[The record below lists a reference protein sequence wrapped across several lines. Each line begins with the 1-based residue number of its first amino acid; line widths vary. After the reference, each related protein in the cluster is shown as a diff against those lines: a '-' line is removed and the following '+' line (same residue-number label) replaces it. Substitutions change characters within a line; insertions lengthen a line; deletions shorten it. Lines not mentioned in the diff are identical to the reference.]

1 MFPWADK
8 YDLNLFLDEG
18 TGTYKFEDVFSRV
31 SPGSA
36 LSAMCTQMAE
46 IASALDWLHE
56 NIQVKR
62 KHVLLAHLDLKP
74 DNILIDTNTNSIVGK
89 WLLTDF
95 GISAFQERDKGGHSK
110 VFSIRDYVDAKWTMR
125 VDPPRGFGTYQPPEV
140 NRLEPVSAGR
150 INQTLDRH
158 VGRSGDIWSFGC
170 IFAEVLA
177 FSMGG
182 RGAVNSFKKARISG
196 TDKGNDFFWSHDGKK
211 YEPRRSMLAWL
222 SKLQDMYPDA
232 YSTGNS
238 VNSSVLAIKF
248 ILKAKSQDRPSALK
262 VRDKISDL
270 VGLAEEEE
278 KERETRMART
288 TTMPGRKESP
298 TQQRLDNQSSAVID
312 LLPRFEFEREETH
325 PEIAP
330 TTTVTKIEE
339 HNQTSSGSGQPAINH
354 KFVTPQSILDFGQK
368 LRSVGTISCDKKASE
383 RTTVSASLCFS
394 GRSLA
399 TITKSDDSISSC
411 TLKSYEVS
419 LESRKVGRETR
430 SILLDQGV
438 TWKNVLVC
446 GDTLAAWGDSSKDEK
461 HVWFSRDDCT
471 IS

>member
-1 MFPWADK
+1 LFPWADK
-8 YDLNLFLDEG
+8 YDLNHFLGEG
-18 TGTYKFEDVFSRV
+18 VDTYKFEDVFSGV

-46 IASALDWLHE
+46 IASALNWLHE

-62 KHVLLAHLDLKP
+62 KHVPLAHLDLKP

-95 GISAFQERDKGGHSK
+95 GISAFQEKDKGGHSK

-125 VDPPRGFGTYQPPEV
+125 VDPPREFGTYQPPEV
-140 NRLEPVSAGR
+140 NRLEPMSSGR
-150 INQTLDRH
+150 SDQTLDRH

-182 RGAVNSFKKARISG
+182 RRAVNSFKEARMSG
-196 TDKGNDFFWSHDGKK
+196 TDPRNDYFWSHDGKK

-270 VGLAEEEE
+270 VGLAAEEEGE
-278 KERETRMART
+278 AQMART

-298 TQQRLDNQSSAVID
+298 TQQRPINQSNAVID
-312 LLPRFEFEREETH
+312 WLPRFEFEREGTY
-325 PEIAP
+325 PEMAP
-330 TTTVTKIEE
+330 TTTVIKNAG
-339 HNQTSSGSGQPAINH
+339 HNQTSSGSGQSTINH

-399 TITKSDDSISSC
+399 TITKSNDSISSC

-419 LESRKVGRETR
+419 LESRKVGREIR
-430 SILLDQGV
+430 SIPLDQGV

-446 GDTLAAWGDSSKDEK
+446 GDTVAAWGDSSKDEK
-461 HVWFSRDDCT
+461 HV
-471 IS
+471 